1 MLRAYHLVSPSTT
14 PISWLLARVGPG
26 CLRGHLRPTTLL
38 LYIPLSPLHRRIAK
52 TAPGTNGAPQ
62 EAGTRISESQRYPH
76 SDPPHLIARA
86 FFPHAPPGLD
96 RGPSAG
102 SCCCFAFSQS
112 HRTLLFLAGGFLLG
126 QRQRGWGGAG
136 EWGKGAEGGGCA

>member
-1 MLRAYHLVSPSTT
+1 MVSPSTT
-14 PISWLLARVGPG
+14 PVSWLLARVGPG
-26 CLRGHLRPTTLL
+26 CLRSYLSPTALL

-52 TAPGTNGAPQ
+52 TAPGANGASQ
-62 EAGTRISESQRYPH
+62 EAGARISESQRYPH

-86 FFPHAPPGLD
+86 FFPHALPGLD

-102 SCCCFAFSQS
+102 SCCRFSCSQNQ
-112 HRTLLFLAGGFLLG
+112 RTLLFLAGFPLV
-126 QRQRGWGGAG
+126 QRQWGWGGAG